1 MSATI
6 QILRA
11 SDCSFDELAT
21 AFNRGFE
28 GYAIPPAMTGE
39 AMEERVS
46 EQDILLD
53 SSLVLSGEDGPAG
66 IGLMGVRG
74 ARAWCGELA
83 IAPAYRGGGWG
94 RLLIERLIQVARARS
109 LKEMWLEVLME
120 NTPAFQLYQS
130 LGFRI
135 ERELTTYSGPLGHQI
150 ARRAF
155 TGPLMLQGLDDA
167 GEEGEESLP
176 ERVPV
181 AIEAH
186 VALADYEALQLVRS
200 SWEYERVVLDRL
212 AAAGRLRA
220 LAISGEEEGS
230 GPDAYLLAEVREN
243 GAVRL
248 MGFGARPGADAAGG
262 LELATTLVSAL
273 TQQYAGATF
282 SAAEVPPGDP
292 RGPVL
297 ESAGCPVVYRYFE
310 MALAL

>member
-1 MSATI
+1 MTATI

-28 GYAIPPAMTGE
+28 GYAIPPAMTAQ
-39 AMEERVS
+39 AMQERVT

-66 IGLMGVRG
+66 VGLMGIRG
-74 ARAWCGELA
+74 ERAWCGELA
-83 IAPAYRGGGWG
+83 VAPAYRGGGWG
-94 RLLIERLIQVARARS
+94 RLLIERLIQVARARH
-109 LKEMWLEVLME
+109 LKEMWLEVLTE

-150 ARRAF
+150 ARHAF
-155 TGPLMLQGLDDA
+155 TGPLMLPGLSDA
-167 GEEGEESLP
+167 GEEGEEVAP
-176 ERVPV
+176 ERLPV
-181 AIEAH
+181 SVDAQL
-186 VALADYEALQLVRS
+186 ALADYEALQLERP
-200 SWEYERVVLDRL
+200 SWEYERVVLERL
-212 AAAGRLRA
+212 AAAGRLQA
-220 LAISGEEEGS
+220 LAISSEEEGART
-230 GPDAYLLAEVREN
+230 DAYLLAEVREN
-243 GAVRL
+243 NVVRV

-273 TQQYAGATF
+273 TQHYAGATF

>member
-28 GYAIPPAMTGE
+28 GYAIPPAMTAQ
-39 AMEERVS
+39 AMEERVT

-66 IGLMGVRG
+66 VGLMGVRG

-83 IAPAYRGGGWG
+83 VAPAYRGGGWG

-109 LKEMWLEVLME
+109 LKEMWLEVLTE

-155 TGPLMLQGLDDA
+155 TGPLLLQGLGDA
-167 GEEGEESLP
+167 GEENEDSAP
-176 ERVPV
+176 ERAPV
-181 AIEAH
+181 AIDAQ
-186 VALADYEALQLVRS
+186 VALAHYEALQLVRP

-220 LAISGEEEGS
+220 LAIAGEEDGS
-230 GPDAYLLAEVREN
+230 SPDAYLLAEVREN

-248 MGFGARPGADAAGG
+248 MNFGARPGADAAGG

-273 TQQYAGATF
+273 TQHYAGAIF

-297 ESAGCPVVYRYFE
+297 EAAGCPVVYRYFE

>member
-1 MSATI
+1 MTATI

-28 GYAIPPAMTGE
+28 GYAIPPTMTAQ
-39 AMEERVS
+39 AMEERVT

-66 IGLMGVRG
+66 VGLMGVRG
-74 ARAWCGELA
+74 ERAWCGELA
-83 IAPAYRGGGWG
+83 VAPTYRGGGWG
-94 RLLIERLIQVARARS
+94 RLLIERLIQVARSRH
-109 LKEMWLEVLME
+109 LQEMWLEVLTE

-155 TGPLMLQGLDDA
+155 TGPLMLPGLGDA
-167 GEEGEESLP
+167 GEESEEGAP
-176 ERVPV
+176 ERPPV
-181 AIEAH
+181 AIDARE
-186 VALADYEALQLVRS
+186 ALAYYDALQLVRP
-200 SWEYERVVLDRL
+200 SWEYERVALERI

-220 LAISGEEEGS
+220 LAISDEEEGPL
-230 GPDAYLLAEVREN
+230 PDAYLLSEVREN
-243 GAVRL
+243 GVVRM

-273 TQQYAGATF
+273 TQHYAGATF

-297 ESAGCPVVYRYFE
+297 EFAGCPMVYRYFE

>member
-1 MSATI
+1 MTATI

-28 GYAIPPAMTGE
+28 GYAIPPAMTAQ
-39 AMEERVS
+39 AMEERVT

-66 IGLMGVRG
+66 VGLMGVRG
-74 ARAWCGELA
+74 ERAWCGELA
-83 IAPAYRGGGWG
+83 VAPAYRGGGWG
-94 RLLIERLIQVARARS
+94 RLLIERLIQVARARH
-109 LKEMWLEVLME
+109 LKEMWLEVLTE

-150 ARRAF
+150 ARHAF
-155 TGPLMLQGLDDA
+155 TGPLMLPGLSDA
-167 GEEGEESLP
+167 GEEGEEAAP
-176 ERVPV
+176 ERPPV
-181 AIEAH
+181 SIEAQA
-186 VALADYEALQLVRS
+186 ALADYDALQLVRP
-200 SWEYERVVLDRL
+200 SWEYESVVLERL
-212 AAAGRLRA
+212 AAAGRLQA
-220 LAISGEEEGS
+220 LAIPCEGEGA
-230 GPDAYLLAEVREN
+230 GPDAYLLAEVRAN
-243 GAVRL
+243 NVVRVV
-248 MGFGARPGADAAGG
+248 GFGARPGADAAGG

-297 ESAGCPVVYRYFE
+297 ESAGCPVVYHYFE

>member
-28 GYAIPPAMTGE
+28 GYAIPPAMTAQ
-39 AMEERVS
+39 AMEERVT

-66 IGLMGVRG
+66 VGLMGVRG
-74 ARAWCGELA
+74 PRAWCGELA
-83 IAPAYRGGGWG
+83 VAPAYRGGGWG

-109 LKEMWLEVLME
+109 LKEMWLEVLTE

-155 TGPLMLQGLDDA
+155 TGPLMLQGLGDA
-167 GEEGEESLP
+167 GEENEDSAP
-176 ERVPV
+176 ERAPV
-181 AIEAH
+181 AIDAQ
-186 VALADYEALQLVRS
+186 VALAHYEALQLVRP

-220 LAISGEEEGS
+220 LAIAGEEDGS
-230 GPDAYLLAEVREN
+230 SPDAYLLAEVREN

-248 MGFGARPGADAAGG
+248 MNFG
-262 LELATTLVSAL
+262 
-273 TQQYAGATF
+273 
-282 SAAEVPPGDP
+282 
-292 RGPVL
+292 
-297 ESAGCPVVYRYFE
+297 
-310 MALAL
+310 

>member
-28 GYAIPPAMTGE
+28 GYAIPPAMTAQ

-66 IGLMGVRG
+66 VGLMGVRG

-83 IAPAYRGGGWG
+83 VAPAYRGGGWG
-94 RLLIERLIQVARARS
+94 RLLIERLIHVARARS
-109 LKEMWLEVLME
+109 LKEMWLEVLTE

-135 ERELTTYSGPLGHQI
+135 ERELTTYSGPLGHQV

-155 TGPLMLQGLDDA
+155 TGPLMLQGLGDA
-167 GEEGEESLP
+167 GEESEESAP
-176 ERVPV
+176 ERAPV
-181 AIEAH
+181 AVEASR
-186 VALADYEALQLVRS
+186 VLADYDALQLVRP

-212 AAAGRLRA
+212 AAEGRLRA
-220 LAISGEEEGS
+220 LAISGEEEGQ
-230 GPDAYLLAEVREN
+230 GPDAYLLVEVREN

-248 MGFGARPGADAAGG
+248 MNFGARPGADAAGG

-297 ESAGCPVVYRYFE
+297 EAASCPVVYRYFE